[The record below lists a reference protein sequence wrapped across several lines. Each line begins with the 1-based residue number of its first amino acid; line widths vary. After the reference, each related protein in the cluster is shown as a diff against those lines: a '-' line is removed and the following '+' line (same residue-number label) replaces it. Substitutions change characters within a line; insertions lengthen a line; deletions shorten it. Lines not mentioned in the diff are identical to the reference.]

1 MGLKKIT
8 IVFLPDGTKSV
19 KHLKVPRILFAVLI
33 LLFLSGTLA
42 LGWIIKD
49 YLAVKSEVPRL
60 SSLEKENTLQKTQ
73 LVILAKKIEQIGRK
87 VVELKEFD
95 KRLRVMVNLD
105 QTDDNSQFLGVG
117 GSDPNLSNPDA
128 NRPVSTSTSSTWP
141 GWNAGCCSRARNGFG
156 CSAWRRSGSSAPQL
170 QPPTCA
176 VSGSR
181 WRPSCLC

>member
-73 LVILAKKIEQIGRK
+73 LVVLAKKIEQIGRK
-87 VVELKEFD
+87 VVELKEFEI
-95 KRLRVMVNLD
+95 
-105 QTDDNSQFLGVG
+105 
-117 GSDPNLSNPDA
+117 
-128 NRPVSTSTSSTWP
+128 RP
-141 GWNAGCCSRARNGFG
+141 
-156 CSAWRRSGSSAPQL
+156 
-170 QPPTCA
+170 
-176 VSGSR
+176 
-181 WRPSCLC
+181 